1 MEVKRIKK
9 NNPLRMVVHLSS
21 LGYLLMLGIMVVNQ
35 VSFFERIVQKYF
47 RLKIG
52 SVLRFFSTDNWADNL
67 TVNLQLMATDMA
79 VLVVIELV
87 LVVVGLC
94 AIFYL
99 LWRLKKKEGWR
110 LSEKIVTVGY
120 LFLVGSLMV
129 ILTKMTLTSYHTYEV
144 INSRLSSLS
153 VGEVK
158 EIQNTLQEMVL
169 KSNLNLD
176 SFIPNALGL
185 VEQLKEFVNKT
196 SAIAG
201 IPKLLDSSWQTL
213 LALKNWLVGC
223 SVIAIVMIL
232 VGHLIEG
239 LAHLNVYQQL
249 RERMFRTKTSRQID
263 LNERLV
269 EVVEQ
274 QAALIALLTEKV
286 EASKETS
293 ED

>member
-1 MEVKRIKK
+1 MTVEQIKK
-9 NNPLRMVVHLSS
+9 NKHLRMAVHLSS
-21 LGYLLMLGIMVVNQ
+21 LGYLLMLGIMVINQ
-35 VSFFERIVQKYF
+35 VSFFESIIQKYF

-52 SVLRFFSTDNWADNL
+52 SILRFFSSDNWVDNL
-67 TVNLQLMATDMA
+67 TINLQLMATDMII
-79 VLVVIELV
+79 LVVIELV
-87 LVVVGLC
+87 LVVTGLSI
-94 AIFYL
+94 IFYL
-99 LWRLKKKEGWR
+99 LWRLKKKQSWR

-129 ILTKMTLTSYHTYEV
+129 ILTKMTLTSYQTYEV

-153 VGEVK
+153 VEEVK
-158 EIQNTLQEMVL
+158 EIQYTLQEIVL

-213 LALKNWLVGC
+213 LVLKTWLVGC
-223 SVIAIVMIL
+223 SVMAIVIIL

-239 LAHLNVYQQL
+239 VAHLNVYQQL
-249 RERMFRTKTSRQID
+249 RERMTRTKASRQIE

-274 QAALIALLTEKV
+274 QAALIALLTDKS

-293 ED
+293 ES